1 MANKNLWGDI
11 VDLSNMRS
19 PHEILVEQ
27 GKFLEEMTEGLL
39 EIKIE
44 RKQSN
49 TVFGYDVYI
58 ALPAMKYK
66 ERLLRMSHDIKLY
79 PAILHDALESKQ
91 TDSKNQEEFEESLG
105 SILSSPETMSLIAS
119 LMVQARS
126 SEEPVV

>member
-1 MANKNLWGDI
+1 MTSKNLWGDI
-11 VDLSNMRS
+11 TDLSNMRS

-27 GKFLEEMTEGLL
+27 GKFLEEMTKGVL
-39 EIKIE
+39 EFKIE

-58 ALPAMKYK
+58 TLPAMKYK

-91 TDSKNQEEFEESLG
+91 ADSKNQEEFEENLG
-105 SILSSPETMSLIAS
+105 RILSSAETMALISS
-119 LMVQARS
+119 LMVQSRS
-126 SEEPVV
+126 TEEPLV